1 MILTCNSCS
10 KKFVVPDNAITAA
23 GRMVQCGSCGNKW
36 KQFPIGKIKKTQ
48 STSRSQKVAS
58 RPKQIQQNNQKP
70 KKIKKTVTKKPREIS
85 LYSPEYLAKK
95 HGIKIN
101 DSQPEKKIS
110 KQDKGKVS
118 FGFYNSLIV
127 FIFFVI
133 ALSRILYFSQGF
145 IVLNIPASEYYLDY
159 FFESIRNIFE
169 IWKNLITNY

>member
-1 MILTCNSCS
+1 MILTCNSCG
-10 KKFVVPDNAITAA
+10 KKFVVPDNAITVS

-36 KQFPIGKIKKTQ
+36 KQFPLAGVEKTQ
-48 STSRSQKVAS
+48 SITRKKKVVSRTQPVQ
-58 RPKQIQQNNQKP
+58 PKIQKP
-70 KKIKKTVTKKPREIS
+70 KKIKRAAPKKTREIS

-101 DSQPEKKIS
+101 DAQPEKKIN
-110 KQDKGKVS
+110 KQEKGKVS

-127 FIFFVI
+127 FIFLAV
-133 ALSRILYFSQGF
+133 ALSRILYFSQDL
-145 IVLNIPASEYYLDY
+145 IISYIPATEYYLEY

>member
-1 MILTCNSCS
+1 MIITCNCGE
-10 KKFVVPDNAITAA
+10 KKFTLPDNSIPAS
-23 GRMVQCGSCGNKW
+23 GRLVQCGFCGLKW
-36 KQFPIGKIKKTQ
+36 KQFPVGEVTKPQ
-48 STSRSQKVAS
+48 STSRPQKVAS
-58 RPKQIQQNNQKP
+58 KPEPVQQKIQKS
-70 KKIKKTVTKKPREIS
+70 KKIKKTAPKKQREIS

-101 DSQPEKKIS
+101 DVHPEKKIS
-110 KQDKGKVS
+110 KQEKGKVS

-145 IVLNIPASEYYLDY
+145 IVSNIPASEYYLNY

-169 IWKNLITNY
+169 IWKNLITY

>member
-1 MILTCNSCS
+1 MILTCNSCG
-10 KKFVVPDNAITAA
+10 KKFVVPDSAITAS

-36 KQFPIGKIKKTQ
+36 RQFPIEEIKRTQSASQPKKTI
-48 STSRSQKVAS
+48 SRPQPIKQKIQKV
-58 RPKQIQQNNQKP
+58 
-70 KKIKKTVTKKPREIS
+70 KKTTSKKPREIS

-101 DSQPEKKIS
+101 ENLSEKKIS
-110 KQDKGKVS
+110 RSKEDKVS

-133 ALSRILYFSQGF
+133 ALSRILYFSQGL
-145 IVLNIPASEYYLDY
+145 ITSIIPASEYYLNY

-169 IWKNLITNY
+169 IWKNLVTNY

>member
-1 MILTCNSCS
+1 MILTCNSCG
-10 KKFVVPDNAITAA
+10 KKFVVPDSAITAS

-36 KQFPIGKIKKTQ
+36 KQLPVQEVENNQSIARPKK
-48 STSRSQKVAS
+48 VVS
-58 RPKQIQQNNQKP
+58 RPQPVQQKIQKP
-70 KKIKKTVTKKPREIS
+70 KKIKRTAPKKPREIS
-85 LYSPEYLAKK
+85 LYSPEYLARK

-101 DSQPEKKIS
+101 DAQPEKNFS
-110 KQDKGKVS
+110 KQEKRKVS

-145 IVLNIPASEYYLDY
+145 IVSNIPVSEYYLNY

-169 IWKNLITNY
+169 IWKNLISNY

>member
-1 MILTCNSCS
+1 MILTCNSCG
-10 KKFVVPDNAITAA
+10 KKFVVPDSAITAS

-36 KQFPIGKIKKTQ
+36 KQFPVGEIIKTPSISRPQRVVSKSQPAQQKIQRTKKLKKT
-48 STSRSQKVAS
+48 T
-58 RPKQIQQNNQKP
+58 P
-70 KKIKKTVTKKPREIS
+70 KKPREIS

-101 DSQPEKKIS
+101 DTKSEKKIS
-110 KQDKGKVS
+110 KQEKGKIN

-133 ALSRILYFSQGF
+133 VLSRILYFSQGF
-145 IVLNIPASEYYLDY
+145 IVLNIPQSEYYLSY

-169 IWKNLITNY
+169 IWKNLITIY

>member
-10 KKFVVPDNAITAA
+10 KKFVVPDSAITAS

-36 KQFPIGKIKKTQ
+36 RQYPVGEIKKTQ
-48 STSRSQKVAS
+48 SIPRAKKIASKPQPTKQK
-58 RPKQIQQNNQKP
+58 IEKP
-70 KKIKKTVTKKPREIS
+70 KKVKKTAPKKPREIS

-101 DSQPEKKIS
+101 DAQPEKKIS
-110 KQDKGKVS
+110 KQEKGKVS
-118 FGFYNSLIV
+118 FGFYNSLLV

-133 ALSRILYFSQGF
+133 ALSRILYFSQSF
-145 IVLNIPASEYYLDY
+145 IINYFPISEFYLKY

-169 IWKNLITNY
+169 IWKNLVTNY

>member
-1 MILTCNSCS
+1 MILTCNSCG
-10 KKFVVPDNAITAA
+10 KKFVVPDSAITAS

-36 KQFPIGKIKKTQ
+36 KQLPVQEVENNQSIARPKK
-48 STSRSQKVAS
+48 VVS
-58 RPKQIQQNNQKP
+58 RPQPVQQKIQKP
-70 KKIKKTVTKKPREIS
+70 KKIKRTAPKKPREIS
-85 LYSPEYLAKK
+85 LYSPEYLARK

-101 DSQPEKKIS
+101 DAQPEKNFS
-110 KQDKGKVS
+110 KQEKRKVS

-145 IVLNIPASEYYLDY
+145 IISNIPASEYYLNY